1 MGRVEKRK
9 GSTLSAIFLRYVLVM
24 LGLLLT
30 LGICTIVIFNI
41 LVNIGG
47 IYPANYAE
55 RKINEAYD
63 LIQNVDEV
71 TEDIIPV
78 LCHYAIFSTDGEVL
92 SGNMPE
98 DSVEIAWN
106 VVNHGTASGNYFYK
120 VIPRSDEYVV
130 LQYSLTPQYQS
141 AFLREHFIEPQNLM
155 TIIIVLSGLTII
167 LLPSISFGKKMKRKM
182 KPVMDAVER
191 IKNQDLEY
199 EVPYSGVKE
208 IDDCLLSIEE
218 MRNALKDSLKR
229 QWTTE
234 QEKGRQMSA
243 LAHDIKT
250 PLTVIRGNAE
260 LLSETEMT
268 EEQEKYI
275 DYIASSALQIQ
286 NYVQTLIEVTKSVD
300 GYQYRFEKVRTE
312 DILGGIRKQTLGL
325 SEVYE
330 LKINW
335 EEQYISKTVSV
346 VYDQVVRAVMNIIKN
361 AAEHTPKGQTINIYI
376 KEQNGELTF
385 TVEDT
390 GSGFTKEALLH
401 GTDQF
406 FMDDTSR
413 SGGAHY
419 GIGLFSAKSIAEK
432 HGGRILLTNSEETGG
447 AKVEICFPMDKEWLT
462 EIQIPVEHFTK

>member
-199 EVPYSGVKE
+199 EVSYSGVKE

-229 QWTTE
+229 QWKTE

-447 AKVEICFPMDKEWLT
+447 AKVEICFPLDKE
-462 EIQIPVEHFTK
+462 

>member
-1 MGRVEKRK
+1 MGRIGKRRS
-9 GSTLSAIFLRYVLVM
+9 STVSGIFLRYVLVM

-30 LGICTIVIFNI
+30 LGICTIIIFNI

-63 LIQNVDEV
+63 MIQNADEV

-78 LCHYAIFSTDGEVL
+78 LCHYVTFSTDGEVL
-92 SGNMPE
+92 RGNMSE

-106 VVNHGTASGNYFYK
+106 VANHGSASGKYFYK
-120 VIPRSDEYVV
+120 VISRTDEYVV

-155 TIIIVLSGLTII
+155 TIIVVLSAIAMI
-167 LLPSISFGKKMKRKM
+167 LLPSICFGKKMKRKM
-182 KPVMDAVER
+182 KPVMNAVER

-199 EVPYSGVKE
+199 DVSYSGVKE
-208 IDDCLLSIEE
+208 IDDCLSSIDE
-218 MRNALKDSLKR
+218 MRNALKDSLER
-229 QWTTE
+229 QWKTE
-234 QEKGRQMSA
+234 QEKNRQMSA

-260 LLSETEMT
+260 LLSEMEMT

-275 DYIASSALQIQ
+275 DYITSSALQIQ
-286 NYVQTLIEVTKSVD
+286 NYVQTLIEVTKSVE
-300 GYQYRFEKVRTE
+300 GYPYRFEKIRTE
-312 DILGGIRKQTLGL
+312 DILDDIRKQTLGL
-325 SEVYE
+325 SEVYN

-335 EEQYISKTVSV
+335 DEKYSSKTVSV

-361 AAEHTPKGQTINIYI
+361 AAEHTPKGGTINIYI
-376 KEQNGELTF
+376 KEQYGELTF

-401 GTDQF
+401 GTEQF

-413 SGGAHY
+413 SGGVHY
-419 GIGLFSAKSIAEK
+419 GIGLFSARSIAKE

-447 AKVEICFPMDKEWLT
+447 AKVEICFP
-462 EIQIPVEHFTK
+462 VS